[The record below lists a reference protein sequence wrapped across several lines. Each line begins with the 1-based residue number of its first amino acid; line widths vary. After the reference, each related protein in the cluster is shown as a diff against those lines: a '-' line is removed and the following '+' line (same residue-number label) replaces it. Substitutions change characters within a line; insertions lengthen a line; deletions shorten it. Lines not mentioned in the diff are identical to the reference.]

1 MQHLDLETLAR
12 LVDEAPEPHEAEHL
26 RGCLVCRREL
36 AEMREQTQALAGLGE
51 LPPPAGAWA
60 DLEARL
66 VEEALVRTPA
76 PASRRVLGLYRP
88 PMRIAAALALF
99 LLGGAA
105 GAALW
110 RDGGP
115 QGRVA
120 VDVPAADPAPSAS
133 RMRPLAD
140 PELLIV
146 SEPDAQ
152 APEATG
158 NGNGARLAMNGAAPE
173 ARRPVGVVPPRRTR
187 PERATRAQADRAARE
202 LVQAQAE
209 YVAALQRVAAI
220 ADRGLRKRR
229 RRRGWRRSTSWCSSR
244 QRAGAGAGRPGDQR
258 VPPGRRGGARR
269 AAPRD
274 GRRTRR
280 RRGSDLSSSYLTHK
294 RHTETR
300 R

>member
-36 AEMREQTQALAGLGE
+36 AEMREQTQALTGLGE
-51 LPPPAGAWA
+51 LEPPAGAWA
-60 DLEARL
+60 ALEARL
-66 VEEALVRTPA
+66 VEEALIRTPA
-76 PASRRVLGLYRP
+76 PARTRVLGLYRP
-88 PMRIAAALALF
+88 PMRVAAALALF

-110 RDGGP
+110 RDGGS

-120 VDVPAADPAPSAS
+120 VDVPDASGPAPSSS

-152 APEATG
+152 APAAAE
-158 NGNGARLAMNGAAPE
+158 NGNGARLAMNGGAAPD
-173 ARRPVGVVPPRRTR
+173 ARRPAGVVPPRRTR

-220 ADRGLRKRR
+220 ADP
-229 RRRGWRRSTSWCSSR
+229 SSGND
-244 QRAGAGAGRPGDQR
+244 AGTRLAALEQLVQLTASALERVPGDPVINGYHLAAVAER
-258 VPPGRRGGARR
+258 DALRREMAKD
-269 AAPRD
+269 AQTAWF
-274 GRRTRR
+274 
-280 RRGSDLSSSYLTHK
+280 
-294 RHTETR
+294 
-300 R
+300 

>member
-51 LPPPAGAWA
+51 LQPPAGAWA
-60 DLEARL
+60 DLEAHL
-66 VEEALVRTPA
+66 VEEALIREPA
-76 PASRRVLGLYRP
+76 AAPASTPASRRVLGLYRP

-110 RDGGP
+110 RDGGS

-120 VDVPAADPAPSAS
+120 VDVPASDPAPSSS
-133 RMRPLAD
+133 RMRPLMD

-152 APEATG
+152 APEATD
-158 NGNGARLAMNGAAPE
+158 NGNGARLAMNGAAPD

-220 ADRGLRKRR
+220 ADR
-229 RRRGWRRSTSWCSSR
+229 SSGNDAETR
-244 QRAGAGAGRPGDQR
+244 LAALEQLVQLTASALERVPGDPVINGYHLAAVAER
-258 VPPGRRGGARR
+258 DALRREMTKDAQT
-269 AAPRD
+269 AWF
-274 GRRTRR
+274 
-280 RRGSDLSSSYLTHK
+280 
-294 RHTETR
+294 
-300 R
+300 